1 MRTWVKTY
9 LVVALCMIGAG
20 IIYLSLPLGQEE
32 ENKADMSNGIR
43 QEAEGIDELG
53 ERDLEYAVDEIEIAQ
68 PDAPKLYRLENGRLE
83 TSAGYFEVAQEA
95 QWYWGETLVEGSK
108 ARFLGQALTLT
119 QDDTGLVTQI
129 QVRSPSDAPSRIRI
143 LLQAGDGAVSSE
155 TDIEALKADYIYE
168 TVTIRCEEAFWGIW
182 DGSVKAYTPGTA
194 VTIDG
199 LAQRVVFCP
208 VQSDTPLVLQAG
220 DQTQSYYGQLE
231 VGVEEGGYSV
241 VNEVNIEKYLMGV
254 VPSEMPGSYGEEAAK
269 VQAVCARSYA
279 YSQWFAGEKFLS
291 LGAHVDDST
300 RSQVYGGV
308 VDYEASIQGVEATWG
323 QVLTYQGSLISANY
337 FSTSCGYTANG
348 HEVWAGHTE
357 LPYQMGQ
364 PQYEE
369 GDYGDLSQEENFHA
383 FITNG
388 DVAAY
393 DSESPWFRWQAS
405 IDLAKL
411 QDNVDAYFALPKE
424 VKEVQ
429 GEELIEAEINGIG
442 QVQDIYVYERS
453 QTGMAISL
461 LLMGSERSVVL
472 EGPLKIRELLGGLDV
487 TMANGEQ
494 SGERVLL
501 PSAFISLE
509 KIKDTEENLVSV
521 TICGGGYGHGVGMSQ
536 NGVKGMI
543 EAGYTY
549 DQILQHFYPGTELVN
564 F

>member
-129 QVRSPSDAPSRIRI
+129 QVLSPSDAPSRIRI

-220 DQTQSYYGQLE
+220 DQTKSYYGQLE
-231 VGVEEGGYSV
+231 VAW
-241 VNEVNIEKYLMGV
+241 K
-254 VPSEMPGSYGEEAAK
+254 K
-269 VQAVCARSYA
+269 AV
-279 YSQWFAGEKFLS
+279 
-291 LGAHVDDST
+291 T
-300 RSQVYGGV
+300 
-308 VDYEASIQGVEATWG
+308 
-323 QVLTYQGSLISANY
+323 VL
-337 FSTSCGYTANG
+337 
-348 HEVWAGHTE
+348 
-357 LPYQMGQ
+357 
-364 PQYEE
+364 
-369 GDYGDLSQEENFHA
+369 
-383 FITNG
+383 
-388 DVAAY
+388 
-393 DSESPWFRWQAS
+393 
-405 IDLAKL
+405 
-411 QDNVDAYFALPKE
+411 
-424 VKEVQ
+424 
-429 GEELIEAEINGIG
+429 
-442 QVQDIYVYERS
+442 
-453 QTGMAISL
+453 
-461 LLMGSERSVVL
+461 
-472 EGPLKIRELLGGLDV
+472 
-487 TMANGEQ
+487 
-494 SGERVLL
+494 
-501 PSAFISLE
+501 
-509 KIKDTEENLVSV
+509 
-521 TICGGGYGHGVGMSQ
+521 
-536 NGVKGMI
+536 
-543 EAGYTY
+543 
-549 DQILQHFYPGTELVN
+549 
-564 F
+564 